1 MRVRTLV
8 RRVTVASAGVL
19 VASVIAGTL
28 PSVANATGPAGLT
41 ASASHAATVG
51 GYWMIGGDGGIFS
64 FGAAGFHGSTASLTL
79 NKPIVGMGATPP
91 GTRQRPFFPHD
102 RR

>member
-28 PSVANATGPAGLT
+28 PGVANATAQL
-41 ASASHAATVG
+41 V
-51 GYWMIGGDGGIFS
+51 
-64 FGAAGFHGSTASLTL
+64 
-79 NKPIVGMGATPP
+79 
-91 GTRQRPFFPHD
+91 
-102 RR
+102 